1 MLALK
6 EKKFKIFISTNLI
19 IFIQFFALIPF
30 LIAENK
36 IVIKGS
42 DTLGSKVIPKLAEA
56 YENRYPGTKFE
67 IAAEGSSTGIAAII
81 DGTAEIGMSS
91 REVKGKE
98 KASAGANGVRL
109 TKTVVALDAVA
120 IIVNQSNPIKQL
132 SLKQVERIFTDDFK
146 DWSSVGGR
154 SGKISA
160 YTRNT
165 SSGTYAFFQK
175 FALEGRDYGAST
187 QKMAGNEQIAIEVA
201 NNPHGIGYIGLAY
214 VGASGI
220 RVIAVDGT
228 LPFFPKTNSGNYKLA
243 RKLNCYTNGNPSGNT
258 KKFLD
263 FILSETGQKIVAN
276 TGFISLD

>member
-6 EKKFKIFISTNLI
+6 EKNFKIFISTNLI
-19 IFIQFFALIPF
+19 IFIQFFGLIPF

-91 REVKGKE
+91 REFKGKE

-132 SLKQVERIFTDDFK
+132 SLKQVERILKKTISYRFT
-146 DWSSVGGR
+146 
-154 SGKISA
+154 
-160 YTRNT
+160 
-165 SSGTYAFFQK
+165 
-175 FALEGRDYGAST
+175 
-187 QKMAGNEQIAIEVA
+187 
-201 NNPHGIGYIGLAY
+201 
-214 VGASGI
+214 
-220 RVIAVDGT
+220 
-228 LPFFPKTNSGNYKLA
+228 
-243 RKLNCYTNGNPSGNT
+243 
-258 KKFLD
+258 
-263 FILSETGQKIVAN
+263 
-276 TGFISLD
+276 

>member
-1 MLALK
+1 MLTF
-6 EKKFKIFISTNLI
+6 KKKIIKNFITRSLLYI
-19 IFIQFFALIPF
+19 QIFGFTSF
-30 LIAENK
+30 LIAEDK

-109 TKTVVALDAVA
+109 TKTIVALDAVA
-120 IIVNQSNPIKQL
+120 IIVNENNPIKQL

-154 SGKISA
+154 SGKISV

-201 NNPHGIGYIGLAY
+201 NNPNGIGYIGLAY
-214 VGASGI
+214 VGAEGI
-220 RVIAVDGT
+220 QVIAVDGI
-228 LPFFPKTNSGNYKLA
+228 LPFFPDKNSGNYKLA
-243 RKLNCYTNGNPSGNT
+243 RKLNCYTNGNPSGNA

-263 FILSETGQKIVAN
+263 FILSESGQKIVSN